1 MAFHNLEYFSMFEC
15 VSQYNRNICGL
26 RTLNADIVIGCL
38 LNHYRTNNKNRNK
51 NSNVFWFKWHILEN
65 KTNVSGIWK
74 MSLYES
80 KFYMYFYQMMCN
92 YILTYWRTM
101 VESERERKTIVQS
114 DLDCYVIMFSHK
126 HFNKHLPH
134 LTIGSRAYSC

>member
-1 MAFHNLEYFSMFEC
+1 MITILTRIFFYISLITRQCHWMAFHNLEYFSMFEC
-15 VSQYNRNICGL
+15 VSQFNRNICGL

-38 LNHYRTNNKNRNK
+38 LNHHYRTNNKNRNK

-80 KFYMYFYQMMCN
+80 EFYMYFYQMMCN

-101 VESERERKTIVQS
+101 VESERQRKKKYIV
-114 DLDCYVIMFSHK
+114 
-126 HFNKHLPH
+126 
-134 LTIGSRAYSC
+134 